1 MAFNKSFETLA
12 IGGIK
17 HNSVLIFKR
26 KPNLHIVKTF
36 NNHKQ
41 PLTACKF
48 IDDDDRTR
56 LVTLSYDKRILD
68 WDVETGKVIKKFS
81 QSYTPLSVD
90 ALGLIIV
97 VGYRNGDVRLI
108 SLSKQKEINS
118 ACKLHSS
125 PVNEVKFVYDG
136 FKIMSA
142 SSDDQIKIIDFKSM
156 KIC

>member
-1 MAFNKSFETLA
+1 M
-12 IGGIK
+12 GW
-17 HNSVLIFKR
+17 
-26 KPNLHIVKTF
+26 P
-36 NNHKQ
+36 
-41 PLTACKF
+41 P
-48 IDDDDRTR
+48 
-56 LVTLSYDKRILD
+56 
-68 WDVETGKVIKKFS
+68 GKGIKKFS

-90 ALGLIIV
+90 ASGLIIV

-142 SSDDQIKIIDFKSM
+142 SSDDQIKIT
-156 KIC
+156 